1 MITATRHP
9 FKISW
14 VFTEEESS
22 AIHLLELVPSA
33 DGSDAY
39 DVLISYKSTPD
50 KIYTYEVEDDAT
62 AESWYELLNHP
73 ESRSMTSWGYEVN
86 RARAHGDI
94 VEV

>member
-14 VFTEEESS
+14 VFTKEESS
-22 AIHLLELVPSA
+22 AIHLLELVPSG

-39 DVLISYKSTPD
+39 DVLISYQTTPD
-50 KIYTYEVEDDAT
+50 KVYRYEVDNDST
-62 AESWYELLNHP
+62 AERWYDLLNDP
-73 ESRSMTSWGYEVN
+73 NARSITSWGYEVN